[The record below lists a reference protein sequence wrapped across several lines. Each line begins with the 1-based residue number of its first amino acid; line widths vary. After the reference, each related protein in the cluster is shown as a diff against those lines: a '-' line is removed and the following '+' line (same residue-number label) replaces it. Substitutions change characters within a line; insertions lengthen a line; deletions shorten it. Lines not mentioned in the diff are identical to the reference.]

1 MDCCVLAVSRAFSVA
16 YVKSTSMHDCIYRR
30 KYPDTKS
37 ASLYTKGTK
46 RWILLYVLYIYIY
59 GTFYEILMLVNFIYI
74 ASNSKRYIFKRVCTI
89 DFLFSALHTT
99 PFLYVKIY
107 FGVLHLLRA
116 RIATS
121 DTTPGS
127 NPT

>member
-1 MDCCVLAVSRAFSVA
+1 MYILMFVFLIDICAF
-16 YVKSTSMHDCIYRR
+16 KCLFFKLT
-30 KYPDTKS
+30 
-37 ASLYTKGTK
+37 
-46 RWILLYVLYIYIY
+46 Y

-99 PFLYVKIY
+99 PFLYAKIY

>member
-1 MDCCVLAVSRAFSVA
+1 MYLFFNSHPAVVWD
-16 YVKSTSMHDCIYRR
+16 KLNTS
-30 KYPDTKS
+30 
-37 ASLYTKGTK
+37 
-46 RWILLYVLYIYIY
+46 YIYIY

-99 PFLYVKIY
+99 PFFYAKIY

>member
-1 MDCCVLAVSRAFSVA
+1 MTLYMHKEVDSRKVYISHIEFHQ
-16 YVKSTSMHDCIYRR
+16 SMIDEN
-30 KYPDTKS
+30 
-37 ASLYTKGTK
+37 
-46 RWILLYVLYIYIY
+46 IYIY

-99 PFLYVKIY
+99 PFLYAKIY